1 MSCSDRPLETLE
13 TGLEAVLFISDRESE
28 FLRLWRVDL
37 LTKAL
42 KPLTGEIGW
51 DVEDAVMSSD
61 GSVAA
66 YAVNEGGIDRLRL
79 LDMSTE
85 KHLPAPDLPKGT
97 SGRGRGAPGGTV
109 SWPFHLRLHEARATP
124 IPITSKH
131 ANSHVGPAAK
141 SAASTPIHFPNRRL
155 ITYPTIDTVDGKQR
169 TIPAFLVKPPARFE
183 APYPVSITTAPRAR
197 PKPGFRA
204 LHPPT
209 R

>member
-37 LTKAL
+37 LTKAKAL

-51 DVEDAVMSSD
+51 DVEDALMSSD

-79 LDMSTE
+79 LYMSTE
-85 KHLPAPDLPKGT
+85 KHLSAPDLPKGT

-109 SWPFHLRLHEARATP
+109 SWNEDSP
-124 IPITSKH
+124 S
-131 ANSHVGPAAK
+131 S
-141 SAASTPIHFPNRRL
+141 
-155 ITYPTIDTVDGKQR
+155 
-169 TIPAFLVKPPARFE
+169 
-183 APYPVSITTAPRAR
+183 
-197 PKPGFRA
+197 GFRSCLA
-204 LHPPT
+204 LE
-209 R
+209 